1 MESLTNPC
9 FEFWLLLHFDK
20 VFELEQNKL
29 LENPKVTAKRRYV
42 EQELRKILPGY
53 GKGSYR
59 AMEVIKHIDKAIE
72 NEKKFCE
79 DVVMLKD
86 KVGSN
91 LGCLIEELKK
101 CKGDI
106 QHGTKE
112 IFSIQYG
119 ALVLRILSNWHI
131 DLPDCSS
138 AALSSIAVATATTHS
153 SVLHLK
159 QSFFLNVLET

>member
-1 MESLTNPC
+1 MVESLTNSC
-9 FEFWLLLHFDK
+9 FEFWLLLHFDE
-20 VFELEQNKL
+20 VFDLDQDKLLENPKITANRRYVEQNKL

-101 CKGDI
+101 M
-106 QHGTKE
+106 
-112 IFSIQYG
+112 
-119 ALVLRILSNWHI
+119 
-131 DLPDCSS
+131 
-138 AALSSIAVATATTHS
+138 
-153 SVLHLK
+153 
-159 QSFFLNVLET
+159 

>member
-1 MESLTNPC
+1 MVESLTNSC

-101 CKGDI
+101 ICC
-106 QHGTKE
+106 
-112 IFSIQYG
+112 
-119 ALVLRILSNWHI
+119 SNRSH
-131 DLPDCSS
+131 
-138 AALSSIAVATATTHS
+138 
-153 SVLHLK
+153 
-159 QSFFLNVLET
+159 

>member
-1 MESLTNPC
+1 MVESLTNSC
-9 FEFWLLLHFDK
+9 VEFWLLLHFDK

-101 CKGDI
+101 M
-106 QHGTKE
+106 
-112 IFSIQYG
+112 
-119 ALVLRILSNWHI
+119 
-131 DLPDCSS
+131 
-138 AALSSIAVATATTHS
+138 
-153 SVLHLK
+153 
-159 QSFFLNVLET
+159 